1 MALKRITKVAIG
13 VAAAY
18 GIYSALGYWALP
30 AGLKWLAKGYASE
43 LTGRQCSIKEAH
55 FNPWSLE
62 LTLKGVKMAGKDAS
76 EKPFAVGTLYTNIAG
91 LSSIGR
97 MGLVVDTLS
106 IDRLEGEITINADG
120 TTSFED
126 VVQNVRKRFPS
137 EDKPDDKSGPGRF
150 SLNNLSLTNSAFHIL
165 APSHDVDENL
175 TEINVGVP
183 FIGSIG
189 ADREIYVKPEISL
202 VDNGSPFSA
211 HGETLPFKDTMATKM
226 HAEIRDYDL
235 PHLAAM
241 SPVPL
246 NAEVTSGK
254 ASITADIT
262 FARDLKGGE
271 NTILV
276 GVSAEA
282 LDFAAAM
289 KDEAGKKNAVSFKR
303 LAIDSADIDVTARK
317 ADIANISLE
326 APNVAALRLEDGTLA
341 WAHLVK
347 ESAPAK
353 DAENGTQAQDS
364 ASSSQASAES
374 EAKPEAEPFL
384 WTVKSASITGGQLR
398 FEDLAAH
405 KALIEAKGLEA
416 SASNITMKPEET
428 TAFDLS
434 AKVLDGTL
442 KAGGT
447 LTLDALK
454 GSVSLTADKLNLAR
468 VSGYAETVGMKLS
481 GLASAKADADLA
493 LADSPLSA
501 KVRGE
506 ASLSRFSLLREG
518 AAPMEVKLD
527 EARALQ
533 LEADYSDKLEIKAQR
548 LSLTS
553 PLFALPE
560 SSFSAAFGKAE
571 AQALSLGWE
580 GEEGKLALAAKGLA
594 LTESDVA
601 AGNFDGKVSRFNT
614 EGLEVGWNGQ
624 TEEARV
630 QGSLFSARDTDI
642 TAGAFSATAGES
654 RAQALAIDWHGKKQA
669 LSVGSRSIDIKQT
682 AFKAEP
688 VTGGADSVALNA
700 LSLSLEAAPG
710 GKTAVK
716 MADVK
721 SAGAS
726 IEVAGDV
733 PVKAAASALE
743 LKESALTLADTL
755 AFSTASTEVEGLKS
769 AVDIFAFNAGH
780 ARIGATAFS
789 QGDAMSLTVTSADIE
804 KAQSIAPVNAAHVSA
819 LSDTVTVRGLDW
831 QSGSS
836 GHSRLDSAEARSTA
850 FEIEGTATKFGRV
863 NSVSVTGVNA
873 PATGTVN
880 VARIA
885 IDQPR
890 YSVSR
895 DDKGNLDIDPLLGK
909 RASAEEAAKT
919 RAEVKQKVE
928 EAEKKAGREVGQP
941 IRIGEFSVTGGALT
955 FVDNSIKPAGKFR
968 FERMNM
974 QVKPVAYGGENTPS
988 TLTMSALING
998 AAKLSVTG
1006 NGSPFVDK
1014 GKLVAQGSLTAVSMP
1029 FFSPY
1034 STHYVSYPIQK
1045 GNLSMKSDIT
1055 MTDKTRISVDNHVLI
1070 EQLGWG
1076 PYMPNETS
1084 TSLPVTLATA
1094 LLTDSKGN
1102 LEFDLPISGD
1112 LADPEFSV
1120 SGLVLEGL
1128 KNLIIKVVAA
1138 PVNLLASIATLGQG
1152 GGQSRTIFLPY
1163 LSGQGRLTD
1172 QQKNTVSQIAK
1183 GMTSHPEWKLEI
1195 TPVMSESGDLEALHQ
1210 KTYSGLLR
1218 VVQST
1223 QPESERSREKA
1234 VDALFALQF
1243 PDDKTTSS
1251 LAGKEAKLY
1260 DAVKPDFGNM
1270 LNLADSRSRRLA
1282 REITEA
1288 GVPAERLF
1296 ITAPEHDKKG
1306 TLGGVRLKFY
1316 K

>member
-43 LTGRQCSIKEAH
+43 LTGRQCSIEEAH

-62 LTLKGVKMAGKDAS
+62 LTLKGVKMAGRDAS
-76 EKPFAVGTLYTNIAG
+76 EKPFTVGSLYTNIAG
-91 LSSIGR
+91 FSSIAR
-97 MGLVVDTLS
+97 MGLVVDALS
-106 IDRLEGEITINADG
+106 VDGLSGEITINADG
-120 TTSFED
+120 TTSYED
-126 VVQNVRKRFPS
+126 VVQSVRKRFPP
-137 EDKPDDKSGPGRF
+137 EDKPEDKSGPARF

-175 TEINVGVP
+175 TEINIGVP

-189 ADREIYVKPEISL
+189 ADREIFVKPEISL

-226 HAEIRDYDL
+226 HAEIKDYDL
-235 PHLAAM
+235 PHLASM

-254 ASITADIT
+254 ASVTADVT

-271 NTILV
+271 NTILL
-276 GVSAEA
+276 GISAEA
-282 LDFAAAM
+282 RDFAAVM
-289 KDEAGKKNAVSFKR
+289 KDEAGKRNTIAFKR

-317 ADIANISLE
+317 ADVANITLE
-326 APNVAALRLEDGTLA
+326 SPDISMTRLEDGTLA

-347 ESAPAK
+347 ESSPAK
-353 DAENGTQAQDS
+353 EAEGEAQAQAA
-364 ASSSQASAES
+364 ASDEKP
-374 EAKPEAEPFL
+374 EPEAEPFL
-384 WTVKSASITGGQLR
+384 WTVKSASITGGRLR
-398 FEDLAAH
+398 FEDFAAH
-405 KALIEAKGLEA
+405 KALVEAKELEA
-416 SASNITMKPEET
+416 SATNITMKPEET
-428 TAFDLS
+428 TTFDLS
-434 AKVLDGTL
+434 AKVLDGSL
-442 KAGGT
+442 KASGT
-447 LTLDALK
+447 LALDTLK
-454 GSVSLTADKLNLAR
+454 GSVSLAADKLNLAR
-468 VSGYAETVGMKLS
+468 VSGYAEAAGMKLA
-481 GLASAKADADLA
+481 GHASAKAEADLA

-501 KVRGE
+501 KIRGE

-533 LEADYSDKLEIKAQR
+533 LEADYSDKLEIRAQR

-580 GEEGKLALAAKGLA
+580 GEEGKLSLAAKALA
-594 LTESDVA
+594 LTESDVS
-601 AGNFDGKVSRFNT
+601 AGNFDGKVSRFST
-614 EGLEVGWNGQ
+614 DGLEVGWNGK

-630 QGSLFSARDTDI
+630 QGALFSAKDTDI

-654 RAQALAIDWHGKKQA
+654 RAQSLSIDWQGKKEL
-669 LSVGSRSIDIKQT
+669 LSVASQSIGVKNT
-682 AFKAEP
+682 SFKAEP
-688 VTGGADSVALNA
+688 VSGGADSMALNA
-700 LSLSLEAAPG
+700 LSLSLETAPG

-721 SAGAS
+721 STGAS

-733 PVKAAASALE
+733 PVKAGASALE
-743 LKESALTLADTL
+743 LKESVFSLADTL
-755 AFSTASTEVEGLKS
+755 AFSTASTEIEGLKS
-769 AVDIFAFNAGH
+769 AVDIFAFNAGR

-789 QGDAMSLTVTSADIE
+789 QGNDMALTIASADIE

-819 LSDTVTVRGLDW
+819 LSDTLTVRGLDW
-831 QSGSS
+831 QSGAS
-836 GHSRLDSAEARSTA
+836 GHSKLDSAEARSTA

-863 NSVSVTGVNA
+863 NSVSVNGVNA

-895 DDKGNLDIDPLLGK
+895 DAKGNLDIDPLLGK
-909 RASAEEAAKT
+909 RASAEDAAKT

-928 EAEKKAGREVGQP
+928 AAEKKAGREIGQP
-941 IRIGEFSVTGGALT
+941 VRIGEFSVTGGALT
-955 FVDNSIKPAGKFR
+955 FIDNSIKPAGKFR
-968 FERMNM
+968 FERMNTL
-974 QVKPVAYGGENTPS
+974 VKPVAYGGENTPS

-1006 NGSPFVDK
+1006 SGSPFVDK
-1014 GKLVAQGSLTAVSMP
+1014 GKLVAQGTLTAVSMP

-1152 GGQSRTIFLPY
+1152 GGESRTIFLPY

-1243 PDDKTTSS
+1243 PDDKTTTA
-1251 LAGKEAKLY
+1251 LAEKEAKLY